1 MRSMYLLGSV
11 RLPSPI
17 SLKPTKSAC
26 LIASVCSAAVLSY
39 AGIAFAQDALEL
51 EPLTVETQVAKKKS
65 KPRKSAPSSA
75 EEVVLDGIVVTS
87 TKVDESAIDALS
99 GSSSIGLGQLNEQFN
114 ADRISEVLR
123 TIPGVTTQETAGD
136 TATAINIRGLQD
148 FGRVNVLVDGARQ
161 NFQRSGHSANG
172 AFYIEPEMIKRV
184 EITRGPTATIY
195 GSGAVGGVAAFET
208 LDADDILREGEYAA
222 VQSKTS
228 YGTNGN
234 EKLASGATAVR
245 VGNFDIL
252 GQFNGRWNNDYE
264 DGDGNKIPGSND
276 ETDSKLVKLRWRPA
290 TGHQFTGSVIDYN
303 SDFTDE
309 IEGGGSSVNYDSE
322 ITNRQ
327 YTLGYTFQSPT
338 NPLIDFSA
346 KIYRNETGLDQTRL
360 TAGNANFFST
370 SAGAGS
376 VPCTSANLAAN
387 GFNGFLPTFAAGS
400 CFFTAGSFPA
410 GSERSFNAE
419 TEGFD
424 IFNTSRFKAAR
435 DVDVALTYGVDGF
448 RDSVNTN
455 DPNGSGDE
463 FTPSGERNIWGSF
476 VQSKITFFDIIDV
489 IGALRYDSYE
499 LDGNGVN
506 VENDHVSPKLT
517 IGVTPVPGVTVYG
530 TWAEAFRAPALS
542 ETLMTGMHPGFA
554 NFQIRPNPELKPEV
568 AQNIEAGINL
578 KFDNV
583 LTRGDQF
590 RAKVTAFR
598 NEIEDYIDLVSVDGP
613 TSGFLLFQRPGCVA
627 PGPSCFPISFLPIF
641 ADDYVQYQNISN
653 ATIEGVELEA
663 FYDAGQWFT
672 GVGAHRIR
680 GKDDDTGFGLR
691 TVPADQVTVTV
702 GVRTLQE
709 KLVAGARVRF
719 VGSQDRY
726 ELDPDDTVRAFQYT
740 DSYQAV
746 DLFAQYEASE
756 NTVLNLNID
765 NVFDE
770 TYRQHLDQYN
780 SPGFGARV
788 GLTMRLGAK

>member
-1 MRSMYLLGSV
+1 MNSV
-11 RLPSPI
+11 VRRGVRCPVGLS
-17 SLKPTKSAC
+17 SLKLAQLGCAFVGASSLSLLSQTSA
-26 LIASVCSAAVLSY
+26 VH
-39 AGIAFAQDALEL
+39 AQDAVEL
-51 EPLTVETQVAKKKS
+51 APLTVEAQAAKKKS

-75 EEVVLDGIVVTS
+75 EEVVLDGTMVTTS
-87 TKVDESAIDALS
+87 KVDESAIDALS
-99 GSSSIGLGQLNEQFN
+99 GASSIGLGQLNEQFN
-114 ADRISEVLR
+114 ADRVSEILR

-172 AFYIEPEMIKRV
+172 VFYIEPEMIKRV
-184 EITRGPTATIY
+184 DITRGPTATIY
-195 GSGAVGGVAAFET
+195 GSGAIGGVAAFET

-228 YGTNGN
+228 YGTNGD
-234 EKLASGATAVR
+234 EKLASVSTAVK

-252 GQFNGRWNNDYE
+252 GQFNGRWNSNYE
-264 DGDGNKIPGSND
+264 DGDGNEVPGSND
-276 ETDSKLVKLRWRPA
+276 ETNSKLVKLRWRPA
-290 TGHQFTGSVIDYN
+290 AGHQITGSLIDYN

-322 ITNRQ
+322 VNNRQ

-338 NPLIDFSA
+338 NPLIDFSG
-346 KIYRNETGLDQTRL
+346 KIYRNETTLDQTRL
-360 TAGNANFFST
+360 TAGNGNFFST
-370 SAGAGS
+370 TAGPGS

-387 GFNGFLPTFAAGS
+387 GFNGFLPTWAAGS
-400 CFFTAGSFPA
+400 CFLTTGTIPA

-424 IFNTSRFKAAR
+424 VFNTSRFKAAR
-435 DVDVALTYGVDGF
+435 DVDIALTYGLDGF
-448 RDSVNTN
+448 RDTVNTR
-455 DPNGSGDE
+455 DPLGSGDE

-476 VQSKITFFDIIDV
+476 VQSKITFFDIVDV
-489 IGALRYDSYE
+489 IGALRYDSYK

-506 VENDHVSPKLT
+506 VEDDHVSPKLT
-517 IGVTPVPGVTVYG
+517 VGITPVPGVTVFG

-542 ETLMTGMHPGFA
+542 ETLMTGIHPGFA
-554 NFQIRPNPELKPEV
+554 NFQIRPNPDLKPEV
-568 AQNIEAGINL
+568 AQNIEGGINL
-578 KFDNV
+578 KFDDV
-583 LTRGDQF
+583 LTRGDRF

-641 ADDYVQYQNISN
+641 ADDYVQYQNIAN

-663 FYDAGQWFT
+663 SYDAGQWFA
-672 GVGAHRIR
+672 GIGAHRIR
-680 GKDDDTGFGLR
+680 GKDDDTGLGLR

-702 GVRTLQE
+702 GIRALQE
-709 KLVAGARVRF
+709 KLVAGARARF
-719 VGSQDRY
+719 VGGQDRY
-726 ELDPDDTVRAFQYT
+726 PLDPDDTVRAFQYT
-740 DSYQAV
+740 HSYNVV

-765 NVFDE
+765 NVFNE

-780 SPGFGARV
+780 SPGLGARV
-788 GLTMRLGAK
+788 GLTMRFGAK

>member
-1 MRSMYLLGSV
+1 MRSIYPAGSRRLVSPSKIRFTRLACLLATAGSV
-11 RLPSPI
+11 TL
-17 SLKPTKSAC
+17 
-26 LIASVCSAAVLSY
+26 LSHP
-39 AGIAFAQDALEL
+39 GTAFAQDAVEL
-51 EPLTVETQVAKKKS
+51 EPLTVETQVAKRKV
-65 KPRKSAPSSA
+65 KPRKRAPSSA
-75 EEVVLDGIVVTS
+75 DEVVLDGIVVTT
-87 TKVDESAIDALS
+87 TKIDESAIDSLS

-148 FGRVNVLVDGARQ
+148 FGRVNVLIDGARQ

-172 AFYIEPEMIKRV
+172 VFYIEPEMIKRV

-234 EKLASGATAVR
+234 EKLASGTTAVK

-264 DGDGNKIPGSND
+264 DGDGNDVPGSND
-276 ETDSKLVKLRWRPA
+276 ETDSKLVKMRWRPA
-290 TGHQFTGSVIDYN
+290 TGHQITGSVIDYN

-309 IEGGGSSVNYDSE
+309 IEGGGSSVNFDSE
-322 ITNRQ
+322 VKNRQ

-338 NPLIDFSA
+338 NPLIDFSG

-360 TAGNANFFST
+360 TAGDGSFLSATPGPGGIPCGPAFSPPGGPPLTTNIPCFFFPSVIP
-370 SAGAGS
+370 AGA
-376 VPCTSANLAAN
+376 
-387 GFNGFLPTFAAGS
+387 
-400 CFFTAGSFPA
+400 
-410 GSERSFNAE
+410 ERSFNAE

-424 IFNTSRFKAAR
+424 VFNTSRFRAAKG
-435 DVDVALTYGVDGF
+435 VNVALTYGVDGF
-448 RDSVNTN
+448 RDTVNTT
-455 DPNGSGDE
+455 DATGSGDE
-463 FTPSGERNIWGSF
+463 FTPSGERNLWGSF
-476 VQSKITFFDIIDV
+476 AQSQITFFDIVDV

-506 VENDHVSPKLT
+506 VQDDHVSPKLT
-517 IGVTPVPGVTVYG
+517 VGVTPVPGVTLFG

-542 ETLMTGMHPGFA
+542 ETLMSGIHPVFA
-554 NFQIRPNPELKPEV
+554 NFEIRPNPELQPEV
-568 AQNIEAGINL
+568 AENIEGGVNL

-583 LTRGDQF
+583 LTRGDRF

-598 NEIEDYIDLVSVDGP
+598 NEVSNFIDLVSVNGP
-613 TSGFLLFQRPGCVA
+613 IDEVLFGMNIPFAGFIPFFGVP
-627 PGPSCFPISFLPIF
+627 FFE
-641 ADDYVQYQNISN
+641 DDFVQYQNIAN

-663 FYDAGQWFT
+663 FYDAGQWFA

-680 GKDDDTGFGLR
+680 GKDDETGLGLR

-702 GVRTLQE
+702 GVRALQE

-719 VGSQDRY
+719 VGNQNRY

-740 DSYQAV
+740 DAYNAV

-765 NVFDE
+765 NLFNE

-788 GLTMRLGAK
+788 GLTMRFGAK

>member
-1 MRSMYLLGSV
+1 MRLGYRVGARRRVSPLSLMFSRFICLVAGAGTALL
-11 RLPSPI
+11 LPH
-17 SLKPTKSAC
+17 
-26 LIASVCSAAVLSY
+26 VGAAQ
-39 AGIAFAQDALEL
+39 AQDAVEL
-51 EPLTVETQVAKKKS
+51 EPLTVETKAAKRKS

-75 EEVVLDGIVVTS
+75 EEVVLDGVIVTS
-87 TKVDESAIDALS
+87 TKIDESAIDALS

-172 AFYIEPEMIKRV
+172 VFYIEPEMIKRV
-184 EITRGPTATIY
+184 EITRGPAATIY

-234 EKLASGATAVR
+234 EKLASGATAVK

-252 GQFNGRWNNDYE
+252 GQFTGRWNENYE
-264 DGDGNKIPGSND
+264 DGDGNDVPGSND
-276 ETDSKLVKLRWRPA
+276 ETDSKLVKMRWRPA
-290 TGHQFTGSVIDYN
+290 TGHQITGSLIDYN

-309 IEGGGSSVNYDSE
+309 IEGGGSSVDYDSE
-322 ITNRQ
+322 VNNRQ

-338 NPLIDFSA
+338 NPLIDFSG
-346 KIYRNETGLDQTRL
+346 KIYRNETELDQTRL
-360 TAGNANFFST
+360 TAGDGTFLSSTPGPGGTPCGPAFSPPGPPLT
-370 SAGAGS
+370 TNIPCFYFPGVIPAGAQ
-376 VPCTSANLAAN
+376 
-387 GFNGFLPTFAAGS
+387 
-400 CFFTAGSFPA
+400 
-410 GSERSFNAE
+410 RSFNAE

-424 IFNTSRFKAAR
+424 VFNTSRFR
-435 DVDVALTYGVDGF
+435 VTRGVDVALTYGVDGF
-448 RDSVNTN
+448 RDSVHTI
-455 DPNGSGDE
+455 DPTGSGDE

-476 VQSKITFFDIIDV
+476 AQSKITFFDIVDV

-506 VENDHVSPKLT
+506 IEDEHVSPKIT
-517 IGVTPVPGVTVYG
+517 VGVTPVPGVTLFG

-542 ETLMTGMHPGFA
+542 ESLMTGIHPVFA
-554 NFQIRPNPELKPEV
+554 NFEIRPNPALEPEV
-568 AQNIEAGINL
+568 AENIEAGVNF
-578 KFDNV
+578 KFDNL
-583 LTRGDQF
+583 LTHGDRF

-598 NEIEDYIDLVSVDGP
+598 NEVSNYIDLVSVDGP
-613 TSGFLLFQRPGCVA
+613 IDEVLFGMNIPFAGFVPFFGVP
-627 PGPSCFPISFLPIF
+627 FFE
-641 ADDYVQYQNISN
+641 DDFVQYQNISS
-653 ATIEGVELEA
+653 ATIEGIELEA
-663 FYDAGQWFT
+663 FYDAGEWFA

-680 GKDDDTGFGLR
+680 GKDENTGLGLR
-691 TVPADQVTVTV
+691 TVPADQVTVSV
-702 GVRTLQE
+702 GIRALQE
-709 KLVAGARVRF
+709 KLVVGARARF
-719 VGSQDRY
+719 VGGQDRY
-726 ELDPDDTVRAFQYT
+726 PLDPDDEVRAFQYT
-740 DSYQAV
+740 SSYNTV

-780 SPGFGARV
+780 SPGFGARI
-788 GLTMRLGAK
+788 GLTMRFGAK